1 VTLIVVLEVD
11 RIRLAM
17 VVDSG
22 RRDRWLILI
31 GDVRGVVKGVEDR
44 RDVIKTIE
52 EVVTVPLK

>member
-1 VTLIVVLEVD
+1 
-11 RIRLAM
+11 M